1 MMLISNNDNAIKELE
16 TIVLLYDSSSND
28 IDSIRK
34 ALEACILSCSN
45 NDNDSSKLIA
55 LLLPYYLNH
64 NNSNNSSSNTID
76 SIISS
81 NIDSISVC
89 YPCTISFTI
98 TIMIKAIIQYDL
110 TMKSTSSSSSTH
122 YHNTCIRKLISIT
135 KLLVRLI
142 NIINDYNDAT
152 ICIYKKALDEMWLL
166 QNSNIDSS
174 IISSRVFIIITLI
187 VVIHMSRSSSSNN
200 NNNNS
205 SSSSSSSSSH
215 DSSKYK
221 TFSVI
226 HKLLL
231 ITDSID
237 SKHKSKPKHHHHQHG
252 ASASQYLNEATIM
265 QYRDKTDI
273 PVKAIISSTLT

>member
-1 MMLISNNDNAIKELE
+1 MNAIKELE
-16 TIVLLYDSSSND
+16 TIVLLYDSNDND

-34 ALEACILSCSN
+34 ALEACIISCSN

-98 TIMIKAIIQYDL
+98 TIMIKAIVQYDL
-110 TMKSTSSSSSTH
+110 TMKSTSSSSTH

-142 NIINDYNDAT
+142 NIINHYNGNNDDNDAT

-187 VVIHMSRSSSSNN
+187 VVIHMSSNNNNNN

-205 SSSSSSSSSH
+205 SSSSSSSSSSGSSSS
-215 DSSKYK
+215 SSKR
-221 TFSVI
+221 S
-226 HKLLL
+226 
-231 ITDSID
+231 
-237 SKHKSKPKHHHHQHG
+237 
-252 ASASQYLNEATIM
+252 
-265 QYRDKTDI
+265 
-273 PVKAIISSTLT
+273 ISSTQTNIFSGFRSRCTIFLL